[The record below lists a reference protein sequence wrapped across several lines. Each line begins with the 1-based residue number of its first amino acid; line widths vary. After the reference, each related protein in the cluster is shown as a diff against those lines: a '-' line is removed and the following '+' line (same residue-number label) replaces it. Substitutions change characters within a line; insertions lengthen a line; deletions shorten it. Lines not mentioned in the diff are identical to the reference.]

1 MLNSSAIGEIPPP
14 LTSLSINAVV
24 IIFTFAL
31 FSSGDRSLFP
41 HEALSPLLL
50 SLLAVS
56 FSIAPLYN
64 LLVTTDPPLFSVENP
79 VMAIQ

>member
-14 LTSLSINAVV
+14 TSLSINAVV

-31 FSSGDRSLFP
+31 FSSGDRSFSP
-41 HEALSPLLL
+41 HEALPPLLP

-56 FSIAPLYN
+56 FSTAPLYN
-64 LLVTTDPPLFSVENP
+64 LLVTTDPHLFSVENP
-79 VMAIQ
+79 VMAIQQ